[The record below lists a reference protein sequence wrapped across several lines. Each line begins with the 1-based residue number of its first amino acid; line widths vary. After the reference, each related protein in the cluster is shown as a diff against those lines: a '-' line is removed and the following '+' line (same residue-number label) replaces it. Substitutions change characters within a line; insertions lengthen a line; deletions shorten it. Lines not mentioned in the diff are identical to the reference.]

1 MSVRQVGVEE
11 ELLLVE
17 PGTGLPRAVAGTVLR
32 AARPEATGAG
42 GDAGTRGASGDA
54 AGALDFELQQ
64 QQLET
69 NTEPCRA
76 LDDLGREV
84 RRCRAAAA
92 EAAGRAGVE
101 VAALATSPVPVEP
114 EVVAKGRYQKMA
126 ELFGPTAGEQLTCG
140 CHVHVEIA
148 SEDEGIAALDR
159 ARPWL
164 AILLALSANSPFW
177 QGRDS
182 TYASFRYQAWGRWPS
197 SGPVGLFG
205 SAQAYRDTVQQM
217 VDTRA
222 LLDTGMVYFD
232 ARLSERYPTLEIRIA
247 DVCLHA
253 EDAVLVAALARALVE
268 TGVRRWRQGE
278 PAPRARTELLRLA
291 AWRASRSGMAD
302 VLLHPA
308 TGLPQPSAAVAELLL
323 AHVRDALA
331 DAGDTATVTEL
342 LSAVLTRGTGAALQ
356 RGVYR
361 HRGHL
366 PGVVTSAA
374 AITSR

>member
-1 MSVRQVGVEE
+1 MASILPWKGPQQPIAAVHRPSAGPTPRPSGNAGRAAAGSGRRAGGHAGAMSVRQVGVEE

-159 ARPWL
+159 ARPPCGPAGPAWPM
-164 AILLALSANSPFW
+164 AS
-177 QGRDS
+177 S
-182 TYASFRYQAWGRWPS
+182 TRPPACRNPPLPWRSCCWPTSGTRWPMP
-197 SGPVGLFG
+197 GTP
-205 SAQAYRDTVQQM
+205 
-217 VDTRA
+217 
-222 LLDTGMVYFD
+222 
-232 ARLSERYPTLEIRIA
+232 
-247 DVCLHA
+247 
-253 EDAVLVAALARALVE
+253 
-268 TGVRRWRQGE
+268 
-278 PAPRARTELLRLA
+278 
-291 AWRASRSGMAD
+291 
-302 VLLHPA
+302 
-308 TGLPQPSAAVAELLL
+308 LPSPNC
-323 AHVRDALA
+323 
-331 DAGDTATVTEL
+331 
-342 LSAVLTRGTGAALQ
+342 
-356 RGVYR
+356 
-361 HRGHL
+361 
-366 PGVVTSAA
+366 
-374 AITSR
+374 